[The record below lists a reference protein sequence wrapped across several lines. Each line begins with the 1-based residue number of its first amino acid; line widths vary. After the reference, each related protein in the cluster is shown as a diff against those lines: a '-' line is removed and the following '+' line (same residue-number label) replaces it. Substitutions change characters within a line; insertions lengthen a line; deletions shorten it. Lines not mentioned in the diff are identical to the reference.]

1 VFHFPRF
8 RRRTRFTEVDML
20 EIEIV
25 AGSGMA
31 CFRIRVGRGL
41 VMLFL
46 SLAGWKHWH

>member
-1 VFHFPRF
+1 MF
-8 RRRTRFTEVDML
+8 

-31 CFRIRVGRGL
+31 CLRIRVGHSL
-41 VMLFL
+41 VVLFL